1 MGDFYGTGIF
11 WFSVTHV
18 ILKFTIVRK
27 KFQQTNKTKINHI
40 NDNHIKFEVSLHFW
54 GIWPTVRRA
63 SSFAFEQSLF
73 CKKKV
78 TNAEYK
84 LPQKWRHYH
93 KGSRQRKEGWCIFPR
108 ILAIYQKSETYFPYQ
123 IELLFCSFI
132 FAFFCSG
139 SSGFFQLLQVQL
151 SMEMSFLNF
160 LIDCKNSTWAYSHAS
175 ATFIQ
180 PQGFKVP
187 T

>member
-1 MGDFYGTGIF
+1 VLQ
-11 WFSVTHV
+11 W
-18 ILKFTIVRK
+18 
-27 KFQQTNKTKINHI
+27 
-40 NDNHIKFEVSLHFW
+40 ND
-54 GIWPTVRRA
+54 GGAARRA

-93 KGSRQRKEGWCIFPR
+93 KGSRQRKEGWYIFPR
-108 ILAIYQKSETYFPYQ
+108 ILAIYQKSETNFPYQ
-123 IELLFCSFI
+123 IEQLFWRKFLFFYFCL
-132 FAFFCSG
+132 FFCSG
-139 SSGFFQLLQVQL
+139 FFVFFFFFKVLQVQL
-151 SMEMSFLNF
+151 RIEISFLNF
-160 LIDCKNSTWAYSHAS
+160 LIDCNNSTWAYSHAS